1 MSWFNNSQSVK
12 DVRFLHFEAIRIFRV
27 SIKAVINWDPTVLH
41 PLNVIFSSFFSLRFD
56 KAFWYYTR
64 LIILYF
70 FTILLEGEKIFESRL
85 SLQKI
90 SIGIFI
96 INNQTWAWGGRKG
109 TILFGHNDRIVS
121 NDFGSIWSHGHIKLP
136 FSLFSE
142 NLN

>member
-12 DVRFLHFEAIRIFRV
+12 YVRFLHFEAFGIFRV

-56 KAFWYYTR
+56 KAFSYYTR
-64 LIILYF
+64 LILLYF
-70 FTILLEGEKIFESRL
+70 FRILFECEKFLETCL
-85 SLQKI
+85 SLRKL

-96 INNQTWAWGGRKG
+96 IYNQTCAWGGRKG

-121 NDFGSIWSHGHIKLP
+121 NDLGSIWSHGHIELP
-136 FSLFSE
+136 SSLFSE
-142 NLN
+142 SLN